1 MNSLIY
7 RLKNLIEEH
16 NISQAYVCRATGISN
31 TVLSR
36 WLSKTYE
43 GDVQKVCNVIES
55 FIQRESEKY
64 SSKKLD
70 FVMTSVARKV
80 FEVARIAHID
90 CEIGIC
96 YGQAGLGKTQ
106 AVKEYA
112 FLNPDVILIEAD
124 LGYTT
129 RVLFSEI
136 HKKLDLD
143 GCGMIHGLLEDII
156 SKLKDSSRLIIVDE
170 AEHLPYRALELIRRI
185 HDKANIGILLV
196 GMPKLVA
203 NIRGKRG
210 QYEQLY
216 SRIGIAG
223 RLNSLRPEDTET
235 IVNSVIKED
244 SKIWKSFHE
253 ESSGNTRVLTKLLMR
268 STRVAEINSIP
279 VDSHIVKE
287 TAKMLIV

>member
-1 MNSLIY
+1 MNRLIY
-7 RLKNLIEEH
+7 RLKNLMEERTL
-16 NISQAYVCRATGISN
+16 SQAYICRATGLSN

-36 WLSKTYE
+36 WLSNTYE
-43 GDVQKVCNVIES
+43 GDVQKVCNLIES
-55 FIQRESEKY
+55 FLQRESEKY
-64 SSKKLD
+64 STRKLD
-70 FVMTSVARKV
+70 FMMTSVARKV

-90 CEIGIC
+90 CEIGVC

-112 FLNPDVILIEAD
+112 SLNPDVILIEAD

-136 HKKLDLD
+136 HKKLGLD
-143 GCGMIHGLLEDII
+143 GGGMIHSLLEDII
-156 SKLKDSSRLIIVDE
+156 AKLKNSGRLIIVDE

-203 NIRGKRG
+203 NLRGKRG

-216 SRIGIAG
+216 SRIGVAG
-223 RLNSLRPEDTET
+223 RLNTLRPEDTET

-244 SKIWKSFHE
+244 PKIWKSFHE
-253 ESSGNTRVLTKLLMR
+253 ASLGNTRVLTKLLMR
-268 STRVAEINSIP
+268 STRVAQINSVS
-279 VDSHIVKE
+279 VDSHIVQE